1 MTHVLLLATRDVI
14 AYPDGEP
21 RVTSRRGATLLGDL
35 PGGSVTAAILVED
48 VLAEPSW
55 DTSVAT
61 MLALVRRARTALT
74 HDGFTGV
81 VVTHGLDTIEET
93 ALLTDL
99 VLGEAARHG
108 NVPVTLFSTIQ
119 ELTSWDIPAAS
130 RARTSA
136 SSLEDLTAT
145 DGLAAA
151 IGAIGARGLPA
162 AKAPYALMA
171 ALSTGGVSRCRE
183 WFSKL

>member
-1 MTHVLLLATRDVI
+1 MTHVLLLATHDVI

-119 ELTSWDIPAAS
+119 ELTQLGHPRRLARPHQRFLARGPDRHR
-130 RARTSA
+130 RARRGHRRDRCPRPSGGQGPLRA
-136 SSLEDLTAT
+136 
-145 DGLAAA
+145 DG
-151 IGAIGARGLPA
+151 RPQHRRRQ
-162 AKAPYALMA
+162 P
-171 ALSTGGVSRCRE
+171 VP
-183 WFSKL
+183 